1 LLFVVHFDALA
12 LKQNVQ
18 ATIAKP
24 PSLVGQLAQPFAQ
37 NDIIS
42 LLLLLLEDRPVQ
54 LCQFA
59 RPTLAEAVPIH
70 DIGNSSALHIRR

>member
-1 LLFVVHFDALA
+1 MVHFDAFA

-37 NDIIS
+37 NDIIC
-42 LLLLLLEDRPVQ
+42 LLLLILEDKPMQ
-54 LCQFA
+54 LCQLA
-59 RPTLAEAVPIH
+59 RPTLAETVPIQ
-70 DIGNSSALHIRR
+70 DIDNSTALHIRR